1 VAVAGEEQ
9 DEDEEQ
15 DEERERERDVRVV
28 LASPGCDD
36 T

>member
-1 VAVAGEEQ
+1 MAVAGEEQ

>member
-1 VAVAGEEQ
+1 MAVAGEEQ
-9 DEDEEQ
+9 DEE
-15 DEERERERDVRVV
+15 EERERERDVRVV

>member
-1 VAVAGEEQ
+1 MAVAGEEQ
-9 DEDEEQ
+9 DEEE
-15 DEERERERDVRVV
+15 EKERERDVRVV

>member
-9 DEDEEQ
+9 DEE
-15 DEERERERDVRVV
+15 EERERERDVRVV